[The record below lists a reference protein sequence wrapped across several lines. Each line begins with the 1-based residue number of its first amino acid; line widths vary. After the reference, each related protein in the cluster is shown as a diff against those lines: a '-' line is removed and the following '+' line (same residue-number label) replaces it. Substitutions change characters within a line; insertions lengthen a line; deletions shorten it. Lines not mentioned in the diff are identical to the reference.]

1 MKTITAEQRQ
11 RLEDLSAEG
20 LLKLPLAIAEKDVHV
35 TDLLKALS
43 ELVVAHDGFKD
54 LDKRR
59 EPTRA
64 DTGIVLVFAGGT
76 CLSKAHRLIERMSE
90 DIDMKVLLNSP
101 TTDFRAKF
109 GKRSRLKALHESVI
123 GVFQQL
129 QLPLLIKEGC
139 KNPHIRDQHR
149 YCSIGAGYQSGYEAH
164 ASLRSEVQLELI
176 ERPPFLPFEKR
187 TFGYL
192 YENLTGLPKTVE
204 VSIDCISISETVAEK
219 VLSLL
224 RRCAWKW
231 RGYQEAEMDRALVR
245 HVYDVAQIAQ
255 SASSTLGPAREIF
268 AALVSKDREEFE
280 GQNPEFDADP
290 VNVLRETLEQARTH
304 SELQARY
311 EDTLVP
317 LVYGSSAPSYAQ
329 AFSVFEDVAMDF
341 LSSCESAETL
351 RAT

>member
-59 EPTRA
+59 EATRVDA
-64 DTGIVLVFAGGT
+64 GIVLVFAGGT

-90 DIDMKVLLNSP
+90 DIDIKVLLNSP
-101 TTDFRAKF
+101 ATDFRAKF
-109 GKRSRLKALHESVI
+109 GKRSRLKVLHESVL

-129 QLPLLIKEGC
+129 PLPLIAKEGG

-149 YCSIGAGYQSGYEAH
+149 CCSIGAEYQSGYEAH
-164 ASLRSEVQLELI
+164 ASLRSELQLELA

-192 YENLTGLPKTVE
+192 YEGLTGLPKTVE
-204 VSIDCISISETVAEK
+204 VSIDCISVSETVAEK

-231 RGYQEAEMDRALVR
+231 RGYQEAAMDRALVR

-290 VNVLRETLEQARTH
+290 VKVLKETLEQARTH

-311 EDTLVP
+311 EDTLMP
-317 LVYGSSAPSYAQ
+317 LVYGSSAPSYVQ
-329 AFSVFEDVAMDF
+329 AFSVFEDVALDF
-341 LSSCESAETL
+341 LSSCEAGEAVRVT
-351 RAT
+351 